1 MPKSKIYL
9 IPFTFNLFMLQL
21 NLSKAVE
28 EIKKRKAKTVA
39 LQVPEGL
46 LTRLAAIVK
55 EIEGKSGA
63 TVFSFIDPCFGACD
77 AADERATTLGADLLL
92 HFGHSPFLSKHAVET
107 VYLPLGYDLDK
118 RKLQLLTK
126 KLIELLKERK
136 VKSVALSATIQFL
149 PFLDELKKELLKN
162 KFSVLIGKGR
172 NVSAGQ
178 VLGCNY
184 ACVKSAGKKADAI
197 VFLGDGLFHPL
208 GISFCCSKP
217 VFVLNPLQE
226 EVKQLLKEQDLFL
239 RKRIA
244 MIEKTKQAKSI
255 AVWVSS
261 KKGQQRMQLAIELR
275 KKIEAKGKKALVF
288 VSDLLLPDYLLGVQ
302 VDAIVSTACPRIALD
317 DSSLFRQPIV
327 NPSEMLV
334 ALGEKKL
341 EQYCFEELL

>member
-1 MPKSKIYL
+1 
-9 IPFTFNLFMLQL
+9 MLQL
-21 NLSKAVE
+21 DLGKAAE

-46 LTRLAAIVK
+46 KTRLAAIVK
-55 EIEGKSGA
+55 EIEGKTGA
-63 TVFSFIDPCFGACD
+63 TVFSFLDPCFGACD
-77 AADERATTLGADLLL
+77 AADEKAKALGADLLL
-92 HFGHSPFLSKHAVET
+92 HFGHTQFLGQHEIET
-107 VYLPLGYDLDK
+107 VFLPLGYELDK
-118 RKLQLLTK
+118 KKMHFLVK
-126 KLIELLKERK
+126 KLIDLLKTGK
-136 VKSVALSATIQFL
+136 VKKVALSATIQFL

-162 KFSVLIGKGR
+162 KFAVFIGKGR

-184 ACVKSAGKKADAI
+184 SAVGSIAAKCDAI

-226 EVKQLLKEQDLFL
+226 EVKLLLKEQDLFL

-244 MIEKTKQAKSI
+244 MIEKAKQAKVI
-255 AVWVSS
+255 AIWVSS
-261 KKGQQRMQLAIELR
+261 KRGQQRMQLAIEL
-275 KKIEAKGKKALVF
+275 KEKIEAKGKKALVF
-288 VSDLLLPDYLLGVQ
+288 VSDLLLPDYLLGMQ
-302 VDAIVSTACPRIALD
+302 VDAIVCTACPRIALD

-341 EQYCFEELL
+341 QDYGFDELI

>member
-1 MPKSKIYL
+1 
-9 IPFTFNLFMLQL
+9 MLQL
-21 NLSKAVE
+21 DLGKAVE

-46 LTRLAAIVK
+46 KTRLAEIAR

-77 AADERATTLGADLLL
+77 AADERAKALGADLLL

-107 VYLPLGYDLDK
+107 VFLPLSYELDKKKMHFLVKKLSDLLRKENAKKIVLATTIQYLPYLEFLK
-118 RKLQLLTK
+118 K
-126 KLIELLKERK
+126 KLR
-136 VKSVALSATIQFL
+136 
-149 PFLDELKKELLKN
+149 KN
-162 KFSVLIGKGR
+162 KFAVFIGKGR
-172 NVSAGQ
+172 NISNGQ
-178 VLGCNY
+178 LLGCNY
-184 ACVKSAGKKADAI
+184 SAVKNVAEKADAI

-217 VFVLNPLQE
+217 VFILNPLQE
-226 EVKQLLKEQDLFL
+226 EVKLLLKEHDLFL

-244 MIEKTKQAKSI
+244 MIEKAKQAKSI
-255 AVWVSS
+255 AIWVSS
-261 KKGQQRMQLAIELR
+261 KRGQQRMQLAIELR

-302 VDAIVSTACPRIALD
+302 IEAIVSTACPRIALD
-317 DSSLFRQPIV
+317 DSSLFKQPIV

-341 EQYCFEELL
+341 LQYCFEELL